1 MSKEKYGVSDR
12 KQLQEGELRQ
22 VMARLRELRNSH
34 EKTAA
39 ETQEVERLELR
50 ASELKASIS
59 AQEQEV
65 TDQ

>member
-1 MSKEKYGVSDR
+1 MSMEKYGVSDR
-12 KQLQEGELRQ
+12 KMLQEGELRQ
-22 VMARLRELRNSH
+22 VKARLRELRNSH

-39 ETQEVERLELR
+39 ETQEAERLEIR
-50 ASELKASIS
+50 AAELKASIS